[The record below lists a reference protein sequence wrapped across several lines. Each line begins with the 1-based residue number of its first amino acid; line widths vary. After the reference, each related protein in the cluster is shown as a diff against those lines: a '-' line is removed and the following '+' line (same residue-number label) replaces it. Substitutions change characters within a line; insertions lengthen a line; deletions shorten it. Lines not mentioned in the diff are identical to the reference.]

1 MALGVPYNKET
12 GHIDLLDERE
22 YVMTL
27 DYAVKMLTIHERR
40 LCGVPVVIKGESGVG
55 KTFLLETLSALWNHA
70 LLADLDLERSRLK
83 DELTKDFNASLDRV
97 NDLDESQAQDFDSI
111 LQYLSENKEISIAA
125 LQHILKEKQSHTSKY
140 LSKLLLLRK
149 KPVLSILLLPEGEM
163 TTNYKSYAEIFRKA
177 ENIKS
182 QQKSTEV
189 SSAIVK
195 SRSTAV
201 KSC

>member
-97 NDLDESQAQDFDSI
+97 NDLDESQAQDIDSM
-111 LQYLSENKEISIAA
+111 LQYFSENQEISIAA
-125 LQHILKEKQSHTSKY
+125 LQHILKEKQSHISKY